1 MCMVR
6 LVVAGKNNGFEARV
20 LRDMQERMIKNFM
33 DVIVMTELRIGPLS
47 GYDVISYINS
57 KFNVLMSSGTV
68 YSFLYSLER
77 NGLVEGVWKE
87 RKRTYELTDKG
98 EETITTILGAQEK
111 IKAFLSNILKPQQP
125 T

>member
-1 MCMVR
+1 MVH
-6 LVVAGKNNGFEARV
+6 LVASGKNNGFEARV

-33 DVIVMTELRIGPLS
+33 DVIVMTELRSGPLS

-77 NGLVEGVWKE
+77 NGLAEGVWKE
-87 RKRTYELTDKG
+87 RKRTYALTEKG